1 MSRRFSAAAALALV
15 LMGCAGRPGASP
27 TIVDRPSLVAAAPE
41 PIDAFEHLKQLR
53 RGVNFGNALEAPQ
66 EGEWGM
72 TLEERF
78 FDLVKEGGFDT
89 IRLPVRWSAHAQADA
104 PYTIDEKFFTRVD
117 WAVDQAVRRGLNIV
131 VNMHHYD
138 ELMTAPEAHRERF
151 TAMWRQIAARYR
163 QQPNNVL
170 FELCNEPNGMSSAA
184 WEKLFRPA
192 LAAVR
197 ETNPTRTVIIGGVDW
212 NSIKGLSEL
221 KLPDDDRHLIAT
233 FHYYLPFSF
242 THQGAEWVNDS
253 AGWLGTDWKGSGS
266 DKAYVTFDLD
276 KAAEWSREN
285 KRPVWLGEFGA
296 YSKADL
302 AARTRWTAWVA
313 RSAEK
318 RGMTWAYWEFGAG
331 FGVYDRAR
339 GEWVNEL
346 RQALVG
352 SR

>member
-1 MSRRFSAAAALALV
+1 MRVLLVSMALLLAAC
-15 LMGCAGRPGASP
+15 GGGRQP
-27 TIVDRPSLVAAAPE
+27 TVDARPKAIETPPQAIDA
-41 PIDAFEHLKQLR
+41 IDAFEHLKQLG
-53 RGVNFGNALEAPQ
+53 RGVNFGNALEAPR

-72 TLEERF
+72 TLEERY

-89 IRLPVRWSAHAQADA
+89 IRLPVRWSAHAQAGA
-104 PYTIDEKFFTRVD
+104 PYAIDAAFFERVD
-117 WAVDQAVRRGLNIV
+117 WAIEQATKRGLNIV

-138 ELMTAPEAHRERF
+138 ELMTAPEAQRERF
-151 TAMWRQIAARYR
+151 TALWRQIAARYR
-163 QQPNNVL
+163 DRPSSVL
-170 FELCNEPNGMSSAA
+170 FELCNEPNGMASGA
-184 WEKLFRPA
+184 WAKLFGAA

-197 ETNPTRTVIIGGVDW
+197 ATNPTRTVIIGGVDW
-212 NSIKGLSEL
+212 NSVKGLLEL
-221 KLPDDDRHLIAT
+221 ELPEDDRHLIAT
-233 FHYYLPFSF
+233 FHYYLPFQF

-253 AGWLGTDWKGSGS
+253 AGWLGTEWKGSGS

-276 KAAEWSREN
+276 KVAEWSREK

-302 AARTRWTAWVA
+302 QARARWTAWVA

-318 RGMTWAYWEFGAG
+318 RGMAWAYWEFGAG